1 MDRDAGRVK
10 KNDKKYRKTIVF
22 LDCGL
27 QNCKKILFW
36 SNKYSIENKTIKDYL
51 NFLFSFW

>member
-22 LDCGL
+22 LDCEL